1 MGFKQSHLGKHVC
14 MFLTVTRSLLTIMV
28 VFHNPHST
36 ILGLISSMYALG
48 AILAVPFV
56 PYVTDTFGRKRSVQ
70 LGSTLMIIGA
80 TIQTASQNLAMFMA
94 SRIIVGLGI
103 SFAIVAASA
112 LIGGKF
118 SPNQVIVRITE
129 CVFRAFTSQ
138 RARIFG
144 IAVQCLLFHRF
155 VWYLQ
160 LFLRD
165 V

>member
-1 MGFKQSHLGKHVC
+1 
-14 MFLTVTRSLLTIMV
+14 MFLTVTSSILIIMV

-56 PYVTDTFGRKRSVQ
+56 PYIADTYGRKRSVQ

-112 LIGGKF
+112 LIGGKL
-118 SPNQVIVRITE
+118 NQNQLIVRISE
-129 CVFRAFTSQ
+129 HIFRAFTSQ

-144 IAVQCLLFHRF
+144 ITVQCLLFHRF
-155 VWYLQ
+155 V
-160 LFLRD
+160 
-165 V
+165 